1 MAENSREWHEETVK
15 VDGTNLRVIKGG
27 TGNPLLILHDELGF
41 PGWLRWNSE
50 VAKTRTLLIPLH
62 PGYGATERAEWI
74 MNIRDMAGF
83 YARYLKEQKLAPIDV
98 IGFSLGGWIAAEMA
112 ANNPSQFRKMVLVAP
127 EGIRPPEGQGY
138 IMDFFQVMAPQHFLA
153 TLNNPTEVP
162 ELKQMYGGQGP
173 EAFELWEDA
182 RAQTARIAWQ
192 PFLFNPGLPHLLG
205 VAAGLPTTLI
215 WGREDRIVPLAAA
228 HAYHQSIKGST
239 LKIFDNCGHRPEVEK
254 SAQFVAEV
262 QGFLA

>member
-1 MAENSREWHEETVK
+1 MADNSREWHEETVK

-50 VAKTRTLLIPLH
+50 LAKTRTLLVPLH
-62 PGYGATERAEWI
+62 PGFGATDRAEWI

-127 EGIRPPEGQGY
+127 EGIRPPEGEGY
-138 IMDFFQVMAPQHFLA
+138 ILDFFQVMAPQHFAA
-153 TLNNPTEVP
+153 TMHNPAEVP
-162 ELKQMYGGQGP
+162 ELAQLYGGQGP

-182 RAQTARIAWQ
+182 RAQTALLAWQ
-192 PFLFNPGLPHLLG
+192 PYMFNPSLSHLLEG
-205 VAAGLPTTLI
+205 TVKSPTLI
-215 WGREDRIVPLAAA
+215 VWGRDDKVVPISAAA
-228 HAYHQSIKGST
+228 VYQKSIKGSKLVT
-239 LKIFDNCGHRPEVEK
+239 IEGAGHRPEIEK
-254 SAQFVAEV
+254 SEQFIKEV
-262 QGFLA
+262 QSFLG